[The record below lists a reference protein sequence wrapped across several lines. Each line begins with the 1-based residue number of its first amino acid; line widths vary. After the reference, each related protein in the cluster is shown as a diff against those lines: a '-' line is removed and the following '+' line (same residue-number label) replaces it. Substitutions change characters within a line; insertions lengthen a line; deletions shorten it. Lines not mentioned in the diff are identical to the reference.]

1 MGEAHLADQAIR
13 DVSAERV
20 AETVRRA
27 LSLVGPSEQGVE
39 RLVDEQPPEDSA

>member
-1 MGEAHLADQAIR
+1 MADQSVR
-13 DVSAERV
+13 DGAAERV

-39 RLVDEQPPEDSA
+39 RPADESPVDDPGT